1 MRTSSSH
8 IAFSKLVDL
17 VDGRLGADEAAG
29 LAAHLTGCQECS
41 EMENRLREVFQLM
54 RTDTSESVPAYALAR
69 VLDMLPAG
77 RRAPGIIRRVVAAL
91 KFDSAGLAPA
101 YGFRSE
107 SSGERQL
114 LFEAG
119 DTQLHLQVSPAGEDW
134 IITGQLLGSTS
145 PGKVELKGA
154 SGIIQIPLD
163 ERCEFTLPA
172 VGQGSYMMVL
182 RLSDLEL
189 EVPELKL
196 GIRQ

>member
-1 MRTSSSH
+1 MGTSSH

-17 VDGRLGADEAAG
+17 VDGRLAAAETPE
-29 LAAHLTGCQECS
+29 LTLHLSGCQECS
-41 EMENRLREVFQLM
+41 EMENRLREVFELM
-54 RTDTSESVPAYALAR
+54 RTDTSESVPAYAMAR
-69 VLDMLPAG
+69 VLDMLPAR
-77 RRAPGIIRRVVAAL
+77 RRAPGVIRRVLAVL
-91 KFDSAGLAPA
+91 KFDSAGLVPA

-134 IITGQLLGSTS
+134 IITGQLLGRSS
-145 PGKVELKGA
+145 SGQVELKWE
-154 SGIIQIPLD
+154 SGMVQIPLD
-163 ERCEFTLPA
+163 EHCEFTLPA
-172 VGQGSYMMVL
+172 ISQGSYWMVL
-182 RLSDLEL
+182 RLNDLEL